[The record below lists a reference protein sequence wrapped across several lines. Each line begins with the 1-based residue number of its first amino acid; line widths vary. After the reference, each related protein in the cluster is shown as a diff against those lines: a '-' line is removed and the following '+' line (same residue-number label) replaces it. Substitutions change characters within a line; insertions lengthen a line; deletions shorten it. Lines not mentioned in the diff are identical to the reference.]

1 MPKDPYKHQLF
12 KQVSPY
18 ASKTPVLGRLVCILN
33 ATMDERGL
41 ELCPFPSRAV
51 LKNEIHE
58 LILTDE
64 VTARPTAIVNHIAY
78 LGFFEVLQ
86 GGILLEGDELQVN
99 GITIGKLAGFD
110 FTHLPNHMNLVIKTS
125 NVLKTGTDLVLHC
138 GDPVSFTFIPQPAF

>member
-1 MPKDPYKHQLF
+1 MPKDPYKDQLF
-12 KQVSPY
+12 KQASPY

-64 VTARPTAIVNHIAY
+64 DFARPTALVNHIAY

-99 GITIGKLAGFD
+99 GITIGVLAGFD
-110 FTHLPNHMNLVIKTS
+110 FTHLPNHMNLVIKTRE
-125 NVLKTGTDLVLHC
+125 NLQTGTELHLQC
-138 GDPVSFTFIPQPAF
+138 GDPVAFTFLPQSTQ